1 MKDLKNH
8 ENFVLMNNVNH
19 RKPRIYLAGKVTNS
33 GWRSKIL
40 PGCLKRT
47 DGISIM
53 YDETA
58 GTSGKNYFYNYEYE
72 RDKFIITGPHTISC
86 DHSCFHYSKHAA
98 GNEFLDPEYPKD
110 AYIYRDA
117 WEYGGLSRHDILNA
131 CKKQISKSDAVFA
144 YIDEKELYGTAAEI
158 GYAHAK
164 GIPVF
169 IMFPNG
175 WFYEE
180 YWFLTEMAYKY
191 TVDVRPDALKNF
203 FNETVEE
210 LNTNIFVCKK

>member
-1 MKDLKNH
+1 MTDFTNF
-8 ENFVLMNNVNH
+8 ENFICMNNVNN
-19 RKPRIYLAGKVTNS
+19 RKPRIYLAGKVTNAW
-33 GWRSKIL
+33 WRSEIL
-40 PGCLKRT
+40 PGYHGRT

-86 DHSCFHYSKHAA
+86 DHSWFHKSKHAA
-98 GNEFLDPEYPKD
+98 GNEFLDPEYPED
-110 AYIYRDA
+110 AYIYTSA
-117 WEYGGLSRHDILNA
+117 WEYGGLSKHDILNA
-131 CKKQISKSDAVFA
+131 CKKQIDKSDAVFA
-144 YIDEKELYGTAAEI
+144 YINEKELYGTATEI

-164 GIPVF
+164 GIPIY
-169 IMFPNG
+169 IMFRNG

-180 YWFLTEMAYKY
+180 YWFLSEMAYKY
-191 TVDVRPDALKNF
+191 NVDVRPDALKIF

-210 LNTNIFVCKK
+210 LNKNIFVHKK